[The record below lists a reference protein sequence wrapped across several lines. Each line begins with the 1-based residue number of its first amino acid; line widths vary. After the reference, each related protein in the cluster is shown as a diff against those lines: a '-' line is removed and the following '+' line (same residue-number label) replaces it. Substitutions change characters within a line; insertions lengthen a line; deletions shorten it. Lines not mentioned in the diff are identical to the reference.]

1 MRLMEEHSPPR
12 APESLATAKLPTARI
27 VRRRQFA
34 RDLFILWLE
43 PQIPFSF
50 KAGQYATLGFNGVE
64 RPYSIASAP
73 SEPLLEIFMRRV
85 GPDRG
90 GVLTPRLWE
99 LGPGDDVT
107 MRPRAKGLFT
117 FDPDARDHVMVATT
131 TGIAPFVSILR
142 HHFRD
147 GPGDNRFFIFD
158 GSNHQDEFIYDAELI
173 ELTRRHPQSVEFIP
187 AVSLPEA
194 DVNRGW
200 TGHTGLIHELVKER
214 LSLWGLEKA
223 HTLVY
228 ACGHPGMITGLKED
242 LLPGGWRF
250 KEERFWRDP

>member
-1 MRLMEEHSPPR
+1 MEDLSPSR
-12 APESLATAKLPTARI
+12 TPEALATVKLPTARI

-43 PQIPFSF
+43 PRIPFSF
-50 KAGQYATLGFNGVE
+50 RAGQYVTLGFDGVE

-73 SEPLLEIFMRRV
+73 FEPLLEIFMRRV

-107 MRPRAKGLFT
+107 MRPRAKGVFT
-117 FDPDARDHVMVATT
+117 FEPDARDHVMVATT
-131 TGIAPFVSILR
+131 TGIAPFISIVR
-142 HHFRD
+142 QHFRD
-147 GPGDNRFFIFD
+147 GPGGNRFFIFD
-158 GSNHQDEFIYDAELI
+158 GSNHQDEFVYDAELI
-173 ELTRRHPQSVEFIP
+173 ALARRHPQLVEFIP

-194 DVNRGW
+194 GVNRSW
-200 TGHTGLIHELVKER
+200 TGHTGLVHELVKE
-214 LSLWGLEKA
+214 GLVRRGLDKA

-228 ACGHPGMITGLKED
+228 ACGHPGMITGVKED
-242 LLPGGWRF
+242 LLPDGWRF